1 MKLAKICAAGASI
14 LALHSVAF
22 ANDPSQPAALFDPFE
37 GEWVLHTYFIQADE
51 ERFEQD
57 AELIVRRME
66 TYQAPVFMFEERHK
80 SFDDS
85 GMFIGRVMY
94 AYHEETGLWR
104 GIGVNTLANRKWR
117 NVSVVDGDI
126 FIVESGELFGG
137 RPGKNRF
144 TYFNISECSF
154 ELRAEYSPDGE
165 TWRPG
170 RYGLSAEK
178 ADCTPATGDR

>member
-1 MKLAKICAAGASI
+1 MKLAEICAVCCSG
-14 LALHSVAF
+14 LALCSVAF
-22 ANDPSQPAALFDPFE
+22 ANDQNGHAALFDSFE
-37 GEWVLHTYFIQADE
+37 GEWVLHTFYTQANG

-57 AELIVRRME
+57 AELIVYRME

-104 GIGVNTLANRKWR
+104 GAGVNTLANRKWR
-117 NVSVVDGDI
+117 DVSAVDGN
-126 FIVESGELFGG
+126 IVVIESGELFGG

-154 ELRAEYSPDGE
+154 ELRSENSDDGE
-165 TWRPG
+165 TWRPS
-170 RYGLSAEK
+170 RYGFVAEK
-178 ADCTPATGDR
+178 VECEAVSHDQ